1 MNIYCTDTGISHYST
16 CLDTLDSGHLK
27 LIEISYF
34 RPSNREPMFSADS
47 RRILL
52 ITPKAAVDFLYR
64 VSTSDISSCLLQGIT
79 GIKVYGFEIY
89 EIKPNDS
96 TEARVIYP
104 LYLDGPEEE
113 ILDVLNGGEEKSAQI
128 HLVCSSY

>member
-1 MNIYCTDTGISHYST
+1 M
-16 CLDTLDSGHLK
+16 LDSGHLK
-27 LIEISYF
+27 LIEIHYF
-34 RPSNREPMFSADS
+34 RASNREPIFPVDIK
-47 RRILL
+47 RTLL
-52 ITPKAAVDFLYR
+52 ITPKAAKEFLFR
-64 VSTSDISSCLLQGIT
+64 VSTSDVSSCSLQGIA

-104 LYLDGPEEE
+104 LYLDGPEKE
-113 ILDVLNGGEEKSAQI
+113 ILDVLNGGEEKTAQI